1 MATEDEVMGED
12 MRRVHRSF
20 AKLLEDDRFAFVLS
34 GRILGF
40 DATCAHPVSAAPI
53 GNRALPDSNFLFRR
67 TKMFHVIYGDPG
79 KEDEDAWFDQ
89 HEPWATA
96 RKGILAYGS
105 TFYARYRDRCW

>member
-1 MATEDEVMGED
+1 MGED

-20 AKLLEDDRFAFVLS
+20 ANLLEDERFAFVLS

-40 DATCAHPVSAAPI
+40 DATCAHPVSAAPPRNLLTERYLEPI
-53 GNRALPDSNFLFRR
+53 SFFRR
-67 TKMFHVIYGDPG
+67 TKMFHVIYEDPG

>member
-20 AKLLEDDRFAFVLS
+20 ADLLEDERFAFVLS

-40 DATCAHPVSAAPI
+40 DATCAPI
-53 GNRALPDSNFLFRR
+53 PCLRVNRALPYSNFLFRR
-67 TKMFHVIYGDPG
+67 TKMFHVIYEDPG
-79 KEDEDAWFDQ
+79 KEDEYAWFDQ

-96 RKGILAYGS
+96 MKGILAYGS